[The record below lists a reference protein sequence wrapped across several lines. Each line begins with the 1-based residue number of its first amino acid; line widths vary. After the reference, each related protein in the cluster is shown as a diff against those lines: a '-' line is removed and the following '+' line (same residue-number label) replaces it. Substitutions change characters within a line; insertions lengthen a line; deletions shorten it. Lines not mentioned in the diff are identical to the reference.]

1 MKKNNII
8 WGLVLII
15 IGLIIGLNRLDII
28 SFNLFFNGWWCF
40 FIIIPCFIGL
50 LTDKE
55 KTGSLIGLIIGIL
68 LFLGSNDIID
78 YSMIWSL
85 LLPIILVMIGLSIVL
100 KNTIS
105 TDINK
110 EIKKIDTNNN
120 KEYSAVFS
128 GQKVSASKDFNGA
141 NINAIFGGVELDLTN
156 INLKEDIVINTCSVF
171 GGIDLKVSDDVNVK
185 IKSTSIFGGCEDK
198 RKNIT
203 NDNKHTIYINAF
215 CLFGGVDIK

>member
-110 EIKKIDTNNN
+110 EIKKI
-120 KEYSAVFS
+120 
-128 GQKVSASKDFNGA
+128 VSS
-141 NINAIFGGVELDLTN
+141 ILRT
-156 INLKEDIVINTCSVF
+156 
-171 GGIDLKVSDDVNVK
+171 
-185 IKSTSIFGGCEDK
+185 KS
-198 RKNIT
+198 
-203 NDNKHTIYINAF
+203 
-215 CLFGGVDIK
+215 

>member
-55 KTGSLIGLIIGIL
+55 KTGSLLGVIIGIL
-68 LFLGSNDIID
+68 FFLGSNDIID

-110 EIKKIDTNNN
+110 EIKKI
-120 KEYSAVFS
+120 
-128 GQKVSASKDFNGA
+128 
-141 NINAIFGGVELDLTN
+141 
-156 INLKEDIVINTCSVF
+156 
-171 GGIDLKVSDDVNVK
+171 
-185 IKSTSIFGGCEDK
+185 
-198 RKNIT
+198 
-203 NDNKHTIYINAF
+203 
-215 CLFGGVDIK
+215 

>member
-15 IGLIIGLNRLDII
+15 IGLLIGLNRLDII
-28 SFNLFFNGWWCF
+28 SFNLFFNGWWCL

-50 LTDKE
+50 FTDKD
-55 KTGSLIGLIIGIL
+55 KIGSLIGLTIGIL
-68 LFLGSNDIID
+68 LLLGSNDIID
-78 YSMIWSL
+78 YNMIWNL

-110 EIKKIDTNNN
+110 EIKKINTSNN
-120 KEYSAVFS
+120 KEYSSVFS
-128 GQKVSASKDFNGA
+128 GQKINASKDFNGA

-156 INLKEDIVINTCSVF
+156 VNLKEDIVINTCSVF
-171 GGIDLKVSDDVNVK
+171 GGIDIKVSEEVNVK
-185 IKSTSIFGGCEDK
+185 IKSTSIFGGCDDK
-198 RKNIT
+198 RKNVT
-203 NDNKHTIYINAF
+203 LDNKHTIYINSF